1 MYLGLTPWSLSDT
14 NSAETLCRQA
24 VFAEQLGY
32 EYFFLPEHHFV
43 EGRSIPEP
51 LLLLAAVSAQTNNI
65 RLGTTSF
72 LLSVRHPV
80 QAAEQTAVLD
90 QLSKGRLTLGVGRGT
105 APALFETYGVDPK
118 EKRTLFEDCYYK
130 MVQAWR
136 GEAIAS
142 VDSMQPAKISP
153 LPRQEPHPPVWVAA
167 FGPLALKQAGRLG
180 LPYLASPRETLSRL
194 KQNYAIHRESCAKSM
209 VTTPVDTPIMRSVF
223 VSEDR
228 ARVREVRERAE
239 RFGLNVAQDANDGRS
254 TSIDDWAIIGS
265 RSEVCDL
272 LATYRDVLNMT
283 HMIATRLGIGGVS
296 HDEIRLSLSHLIYV
310 RDELFN

>member
-14 NSAETLCRQA
+14 NSAETLCKQA
-24 VFAEQLGY
+24 EFAEQLGY

-51 LLLLAAVSAQTNNI
+51 LLLLASVSAKTNTI

-72 LLSVRHPV
+72 LLPVRHPV

-90 QLSKGRLTLGVGRGT
+90 QLSQGRLTLGVGRGT

-118 EKRTLFEDCYYK
+118 DKRTLFEDCYYK

-142 VDSMQPAKISP
+142 VDSKQPVKISP
-153 LPRQEPHPPVWVAA
+153 HPRQKPHPPVWVAA

-194 KQNYAIHRESCAKSM
+194 KQNYATHREACAKSK
-209 VTTPVDTPIMRSVF
+209 VSKPAETPIMRSVF
-223 VSEDR
+223 VSEDH

-239 RFGLNVAQDANDGRS
+239 SFGFNVAKDASNGRG

-265 RSEVCDL
+265 RSEVRDL
-272 LATYRDVLNMT
+272 LEIYRDALDMT
-283 HMIATRLGIGGVS
+283 HLIATRLGIGGVS
-296 HDEIRLSLSHLIYV
+296 HDEMRESLAHLIYV